1 MADDRKP
8 GAPWRGFAVLVVV
21 FIAGA
26 LAGSVGGRMA
36 LRRELQVGAGGW
48 SAEREAG
55 RRRIQAPVDIDQIP
69 TPLIQLGLTPD
80 QEARLHDIARR
91 WRPRAATEL
100 SEMRERVG
108 ELENG
113 MFADMLCVITPAQ
126 QDRYLAVLQG
136 SHAPQALIDKRFA
149 NVRAKTC
156 PSPTT
161 PP

>member
-1 MADDRKP
+1 M
-8 GAPWRGFAVLVVV
+8 LVVV
-21 FIAGA
+21 FSAGA
-26 LAGSVGGRMA
+26 LAGAVVDRMV
-36 LRRELQVGAGGW
+36 LRREVQFGARGW
-48 SAEREAG
+48 SVERPQ
-55 RRRIQAPVDIDQIP
+55 RRIQAPVDIDQIP

-100 SEMRERVG
+100 SEMRERVS

-113 MFADMLCVITPAQ
+113 MFADMLCVITPGQ
-126 QDRYLAVLQG
+126 QDRYLALLQE

-156 PSPTT
+156 PSTAT